1 MLSCPTEIRGSF
13 FVCFFRVTKLS
24 AIVIPCIFC
33 IALLR
38 FGVVHWIAC
47 VAGLRIGTYIT
58 WEYNLRFHLK
68 TNTLYR
74 EDVLR
79 EIMK

>member
-1 MLSCPTEIRGSF
+1 MKAHSCLL
-13 FVCFFRVTKLS
+13 VCLFCISKLR
-24 AIVIPCIFC
+24 AIVLPRILSIS
-33 IALLR
+33 LLR
-38 FGVVHWIAC
+38 LGFFHCITRIT
-47 VAGLRIGTYIT
+47 GLRIGTYIT

-68 TNTLYR
+68 TNTLYK